1 MTRADVFRRV
11 LGVAL
16 LCLAG
21 SAVWSRYL
29 GWPATATRV
38 LPVVVGVCVA
48 YWAGVVAGRRVSRG
62 RGALLAVAITVIGS
76 MLAGAFSLPDPKG
89 RQGLEVYT
97 DSIVQWLGTLI
108 GSTVPTTVTPDSVT
122 AATIVA
128 GYLTL
133 IACLTVTTGA
143 PAVSLL
149 PSSLLFITTLA
160 FTQGSPI
167 SVVPF
172 AVAYLLA
179 LGLALS
185 LWPSSR
191 AATAVADG
199 DAFSSVELE
208 PVHGRF
214 RRTLMVLLV
223 TALIAGLSVAG
234 GLASGLGSLRTPF
247 DPHRSGGYRTE
258 DETDAVRTATA
269 WQTVERNTIKTLF
282 TLKPSSPPPAVWWA
296 ILEGYDGSTWGTT
309 QPYDRIT
316 GEIPY
321 PGVLPANT
329 LPVTSQVT
337 TTDNLVGAWLP
348 TPYRATSISSG
359 PFLSNPAGGL
369 SVSGG
374 DAKNLSYTTGSRVTA
389 LTDPQQLVSAAPLSK
404 ADGYTATALPGQFPY
419 ELATIASGA
428 MSEGGTPF
436 EQLTALAAYTS
447 NPDRYRIDPAT
458 TDTGLGYQNLLTVM
472 TETESGTQAQFATAF
487 ALMARSQGYASRISV
502 GYSLPAN
509 GIVTT
514 KNVLVWAEVGFKD
527 IGWIPFAAAPG
538 DVSAGVPVP
547 EAKPRP
553 KPKPS
558 ASPSPPTATPTPRPS
573 ATPTPKQSQ
582 SHDSGLDLRVAATIL
597 VLLLAVI
604 GWPLFVSW
612 RRVRIRRSLHSADP
626 AADAIGAWVWVRTG
640 ADHLGRP
647 LPDTESPARVF
658 RDPRTP
664 NALGAVAEHANR
676 ALYSPEPLSPSGA
689 KDAWRAGDAYLRQLR
704 AAGGI
709 RTRARWALLPVGKP
723 DRWLPADDPAQV
735 ESDTGR
741 SRKDTELMQ

>member
-16 LCLAG
+16 LCLVG
-21 SAVWSRYL
+21 SSVWSRYL
-29 GWPATATRV
+29 GWPATAARV
-38 LPVVVGVCVA
+38 LPVVIGVCVA
-48 YWAGVVAGRRVSRG
+48 YWAGVVLGRRVSRG
-62 RGALLAVAITVIGS
+62 RGALLAVAVTVLGS

-108 GSTVPTTVTPDSVT
+108 GSTVPTVVTPDSVT

-133 IACLTVTTGA
+133 IACLTVTTAA

-199 DAFSSVELE
+199 EAFSSVELE

-214 RRTLMVLLV
+214 KRTLMVLLV
-223 TALIAGLSVAG
+223 TALIAGLAVAG

-247 DPHRSGGYRTE
+247 DPHRSSGYRTE

-269 WQTVERNTIKTLF
+269 WQTVERDTVKTLF

-321 PGVLPANT
+321 PGIVPANT
-329 LPVTSQVT
+329 LPVNSQVT

-348 TPYRATSISSG
+348 TPYRATGISSG

-374 DAKNLSYTTGSRVTA
+374 DAKNLSYSTISRITA
-389 LTDPQQLVSAAPLSK
+389 LTDPAQLVSATPLSK
-404 ADGYTATALPGQFPY
+404 ADGYTATALPGQFPI

-428 MSEGGTPF
+428 MSIDGTDF
-436 EQLTALAAYTS
+436 EKLTALAEYTS
-447 NPDRYRIDPAT
+447 NPDEYQIDPT
-458 TDTGLGYQNLLTVM
+458 STDTGIGYQELITVM
-472 TETESGTQAQFATAF
+472 TETGTGTQAQFATAF

-502 GYSLPAN
+502 GYSLPPN
-509 GIVTT
+509 GTVTT
-514 KNVLVWAEVGFKD
+514 RNVLVWAEIGFKD

-538 DVSAGVPVP
+538 DLTAGVPVP
-547 EAKPRP
+547 VAKPRP

-558 ASPSPPTATPTPRPS
+558 ASPSPTTATPTPTPS
-573 ATPTPKQSQ
+573 PTPTPKQTQ
-582 SHDSGLDLRVAATIL
+582 QHDSWLDLRVAGTIL
-597 VLLLAVI
+597 VLVLALI
-604 GWPLFVSW
+604 GWPLYVSW
-612 RRVRIRRSLHSADP
+612 RRVRVRGSLHAADP

-647 LPDTESPARVF
+647 MSDTESPARVV
-658 RDPRTP
+658 RDRRAP
-664 NALGAVAEHANR
+664 NALAAVAEHANR
-676 ALYSPEPLSPSGA
+676 ALYSPEPLTAGGA
-689 KDAWRAGDAYLRQLR
+689 KDAWRAGDAYLRQIR
-704 AAGGI
+704 AEGGI
-709 RTRARWALLPVGKP
+709 RARLRWVLLPVGRP
-723 DRWLPADDPAQV
+723 ERWVAADDPAQSEV
-735 ESDTGR
+735 SRGR
-741 SRKDTELMQ
+741 SRRDTELMQ